1 MVIQQ
6 RALLRALSDC
16 CPSRAGVA
24 VSGAQPA
31 CDAVP
36 DSSPA
41 HRRAAAKPADRRPAR
56 RRAELAPRAGD
67 WRKNAQPDRRLL
79 GGSRTHRRPRCPAN
93 PRCTGRRLNQFACS
107 GNSRSHRTSNAVT
120 LGVYSCSS
128 PNDELPQGARMAALA
143 PSSQDRWLDLNDVL
157 RELVTEGYL
166 SQDDTETAL
175 TQRRSAVN
183 IQLHPL
189 EFLASQQFDD
199 LKRPGKKLD
208 LETLTAW
215 LAKASGQ
222 PYMRIDPLK
231 INVAAV
237 TPLMSYA
244 FAQRHKILAVAVDR
258 ESVTIASAQPYVR
271 SWEADLAHV
280 LKLQIKRV
288 VANPTDIQR
297 MAMEFFRLA
306 KSVSGA
312 NASEQKM
319 SNMGNFEQLLKLGAS
334 DQEPDAN
341 DAHIVNIVDW
351 LFQYAFQQRA
361 SDIHIEPRR
370 EQGTVRFRIDGVLHN
385 VYQFP
390 AQVIM
395 AIVSRLKSLGRM
407 NVAEKRKPQDGRVKT
422 TTPENREVELRLST
436 LPTAF
441 GEKMVMRIF
450 DPEVLLKDFDQLGFS
465 SDDLRRWQEM
475 TRQPNGII
483 LVTGPTGSGKTT
495 TLYTTLKK
503 LATSEVNLCTIEDP
517 IEMVEPAFNQMQVQ
531 HNIDLSFAAG
541 VRALMRQDPDI
552 IMIGEIRDLETA
564 EMAIQAAL
572 TGHLVLSTLHTNDAP
587 SAISRMLELGV
598 PHYLLKATILGVMAQ
613 RLVRTLCPHCKAP
626 INLNETDWQT
636 LTRPWQAPVPPG
648 AHQAVGCVECRDTG
662 YRGRAG
668 VYEIMVMSDN
678 IKALISADLDLTAM
692 RRQAFKEGTRSLRLS
707 GAQKVSAGLTTLEEV
722 LRVTP
727 QSEQR

>member
-1 MVIQQ
+1 M
-6 RALLRALSDC
+6 S
-16 CPSRAGVA
+16 
-24 VSGAQPA
+24 
-31 CDAVP
+31 
-36 DSSPA
+36 A
-41 HRRAAAKPADRRPAR
+41 HA
-56 RRAELAPRAGD
+56 
-67 WRKNAQPDRRLL
+67 
-79 GGSRTHRRPRCPAN
+79 S
-93 PRCTGRRLNQFACS
+93 
-107 GNSRSHRTSNAVT
+107 
-120 LGVYSCSS
+120 
-128 PNDELPQGARMAALA
+128 
-143 PSSQDRWLDLNDVL
+143 SSQDRWLDLNDLL
-157 RELVTEGYL
+157 RDLVAQEFIDQN
-166 SQDDTETAL
+166 SAEQAL
-175 TQRRSAVN
+175 TQRRSAAN
-183 IQLHPL
+183 LQLHPL
-189 EFLASQQFDD
+189 EFIATQQLDD
-199 LKRPGKKLD
+199 LKRPGRKLD

-215 LAKASGQ
+215 LAAQSGQ
-222 PYMRIDPLK
+222 PYLRIDPLK
-231 INVAAV
+231 IQVASV

-258 ESVTIASAQPYVR
+258 DSVTIASAQPYVCA
-271 SWEADLAHV
+271 WEADLTHV
-280 LKLQIKRV
+280 LKLPIRRV

-297 MAMEFFRLA
+297 LAVEFYRLA

-312 NASEQKM
+312 AATDQKI
-319 SNMGNFEQLLKLGAS
+319 SGMGNFEQLLKLGAS

-390 AQVIM
+390 AQVTM

-422 TTPENREVELRLST
+422 TTPDGGEVELRLST

-450 DPEVLLKDFDQLGFS
+450 DPEVLLKNFDQLGFS
-465 SDDLRRWQEM
+465 NDDLRRWEGM

-495 TLYTTLKK
+495 TLYTTLKM

-531 HNIDLSFAAG
+531 HNIDLTFASG
-541 VRALMRQDPDI
+541 IRALMRQDPDI

-626 INLNETDWQT
+626 VQLDEGDWQS
-636 LTRPWQAPVPPG
+636 LTRPWQAPVPAG
-648 AHQAVGCVECRDTG
+648 AHRAVGCVECRDTG

-668 VYEIMVMSDN
+668 VYEIMLMSDGVQG
-678 IKALISADLDLTAM
+678 LISADLDLTAM
-692 RRQAFKEGTRSLRLS
+692 RRQAFKEGMRSLRLS